1 MLNIKSFSSN
11 YKRGKEI
18 EGKKKTRRKPILKTI
33 ILTFIVVVVLFRAA
47 PTAYGG
53 FRPGV

>member
-33 ILTFIVVVVLFRAA
+33 NKWTIRTHMSIII
-47 PTAYGG
+47 
-53 FRPGV
+53 